1 MQPESSNP
9 TGTAE
14 SCFDGCGELIMT
26 PLNGRHGIVNHGSE
40 PLEFVVVEALPPS
53 IVNALPDYSPSVANA

>member
-1 MQPESSNP
+1 
-9 TGTAE
+9 
-14 SCFDGCGELIMT
+14 MT

>member
-1 MQPESSNP
+1 VSG
-9 TGTAE
+9 TGMMKYNGDE
-14 SCFDGCGELIMT
+14 FDVVPGDLIMT